1 MAYLDPDIAAFQA
14 AGEMNLRKQQ
24 LEQQRLAQL
33 AETARYDDQLAFKQK
48 MYEEEKRQ
56 AEKEAYAK
64 WEKEQILNQVASE
77 MFQNR
82 KGELTGV
89 TDSKGKEVYRETPLS
104 QAETYLA
111 AAKEAARRGK
121 GGVAQ
126 EFMMQGQ
133 KIAQAERQAQIEA
146 EEQRLKNEKL
156 AQEAEALRRK
166 NEANYRDGSDVISET
181 DKEGNISLIDKA
193 KGEVFKVI
201 PAAGKPAAGYKTPED
216 INKSEIASKA
226 LAERLIGKV
235 DQALTKVSGVTA
247 GTGFALTPESLET
260 ITGAK
265 DLASDLATIK
275 ANLGFAELQAMRE
288 ASPTGGALGQIA
300 VQELVALQST
310 LASLD
315 QAQSPEQL
323 KSRLGEIKTHYQ
335 NWQTTME
342 GKIPKGSEASSV
354 SGDPPPGAVRRKN

>member
-48 MYEEEKRQ
+48 VYEEEKRQ

-82 KGELTGV
+82 KGEFTGV

-166 NEANYRDGSDVISET
+166 NEANYRDGSDTIEST
-181 DKEGNISLIDKA
+181 DNAGNVRLIDKRT
-193 KGEVFKVI
+193 GEVFKTIEGVGKPSATFEKTQAAKKKLSSDLDLAI
-201 PAAGKPAAGYKTPED
+201 SELEKATAEGGLIDKSTGSGFGALVDKGVDFFGGSTEGAVAASALAPIYDLALKMVPRFEGPQSDKDTQSYRDAAGNLANPAVPNSRKKAAALEILRLMKARKGEFTS
-216 INKSEIASKA
+216 SEMGENS
-226 LAERLIGKV
+226 LSEMG
-235 DQALTKVSGVTA
+235 VST
-247 GTGFALTPESLET
+247 S
-260 ITGAK
+260 
-265 DLASDLATIK
+265 
-275 ANLGFAELQAMRE
+275 
-288 ASPTGGALGQIA
+288 GG
-300 VQELVALQST
+300 
-310 LASLD
+310 
-315 QAQSPEQL
+315 
-323 KSRLGEIKTHYQ
+323 
-335 NWQTTME
+335 
-342 GKIPKGSEASSV
+342 
-354 SGDPPPGAVRRKN
+354 PPPGAVRRKN